1 MFGTGVEA
9 AGWPDSEQAGCIC
22 AVPILPQYFTRPVLP
37 RPSPEPELGQRSD
50 VQLNSRYC
58 AQPTATRVL
67 ATTAS
72 IRVLVCQ
79 SAVMLSQY

>member
-37 RPSPEPELGQRSD
+37 RPPPEPELGQNQRSD

-58 AQPTATRVL
+58 AQPTATPHVSSPPLR
-67 ATTAS
+67 
-72 IRVLVCQ
+72 
-79 SAVMLSQY
+79 AVMLSQY